1 MKKRVLA
8 MFLSVCMALCLLPA
22 TALAAPAPE
31 GYPFLYAFD
40 APNGD
45 IQLEIRASDDET
57 VVSLGKPTDRISI
70 TREEMDTYK
79 ANGQAV

>member
-31 GYPFLYAFD
+31 GSPFLYAFD
-40 APNGD
+40 GPT
-45 IQLEIRASDDET
+45 ET
-57 VVSLGKPTDRISI
+57 SSWRSGLRMM
-70 TREEMDTYK
+70 R
-79 ANGQAV
+79 QW